1 MKRYLITIGV
11 GLSLLLGVFSAL
23 VLFPNGVGART
34 SHAVTSNRLARA
46 STIQALGLSSALS
59 ASRNL
64 GAAVRSQV
72 TRKTTQTRHRG
83 SGLRASQR
91 LYQGTGYRQYRTTS
105 ATTGTAYAARYGTLY
120 RTGRY
125 AVRYGTL
132 YRTGRYL
139 RYTGMA
145 RTAAARTGHKCP
157 GM

>member
-1 MKRYLITIGV
+1 MKRYLITVGV

-34 SHAVTSNRLARA
+34 SHAVAGTRPARA

-64 GAAVRSQV
+64 GAAFRSQV
-72 TRKTTQTRHRG
+72 TRKTTQTRHHG

-91 LYQGTGYRQYRTTS
+91 LYQGTGRQPYRTGS
-105 ATTGTAYAARYGTLY
+105 PTTGTVYGTRYGTLY

-125 AVRYGTL
+125 M
-132 YRTGRYL
+132 

-145 RTAAARTGHKCP
+145 RTAAGRTGHKCP

>member
-23 VLFPNGVGART
+23 VLFPNGAGART
-34 SHAVTSNRLARA
+34 SHAVARNQPA
-46 STIQALGLSSALS
+46 KAFTIQALGLSSALS

-64 GAAVRSQV
+64 GAAVHAQV
-72 TRKTTQTRHRG
+72 TRKTTQSRHRG

-91 LYQGTGYRQYRTTS
+91 LYQGTGRRAYRTAS
-105 ATTGTAYAARYGTLY
+105 ATLGTA
-120 RTGRY
+120 Y
-125 AVRYGTL
+125 AVRYGTQ

>member
-1 MKRYLITIGV
+1 MKRYLITIGL

-23 VLFPNGVGART
+23 VLFPNGAGARS
-34 SHAVTSNRLARA
+34 SHAVASNRLART

-59 ASRNL
+59 ASRNVV
-64 GAAVRSQV
+64 AAARAQV
-72 TRKTTQTRHRG
+72 TRKTTQPLHRG

-91 LYQGTGYRQYRTTS
+91 LYQGTGRRQYRTGS
-105 ATTGTAYAARYGTLY
+105 LTTGTAYA
-120 RTGRY
+120 
-125 AVRYGTL
+125 VRYGTQ

-139 RYTGMA
+139 SYTGMA